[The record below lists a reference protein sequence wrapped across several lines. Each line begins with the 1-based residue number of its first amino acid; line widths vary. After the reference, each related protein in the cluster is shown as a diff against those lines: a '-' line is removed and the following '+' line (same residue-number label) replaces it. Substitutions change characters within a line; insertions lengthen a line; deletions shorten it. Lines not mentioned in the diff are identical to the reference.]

1 MNPRTAACQAPLSST
16 VSQNLCIFMSLESV
30 MLSNHLILCC
40 PLLFLPSIF
49 TSITVF
55 SNESALCI
63 RWPKYWSFSI
73 SLSSEYSELI
83 SFRIDWFDLALH
95 GALKSPPA
103 PQFASITS
111 LALTFLFH
119 LSNRGLQILYESD
132 IFLPFFYFSSKSTLF
147 LYHFS
152 HFLFV

>member
-1 MNPRTAACQAPLSST
+1 
-16 VSQNLCIFMSLESV
+16 MSLESA

-55 SNESALCI
+55 SNEWAFCI

-83 SFRIDWFDLALH
+83 SFRIDWFNLALH

-119 LSNRGLQILYESD
+119 LIVDFEFYMNQTFFFLSF
-132 IFLPFFYFSSKSTLF
+132 IFHQNMITFAVSLLSFSVCLI
-147 LYHFS
+147 YP
-152 HFLFV
+152 